1 MNLLNYIFVYQ
12 DARIKGVNKLI
23 LFKKCGGFDG
33 YFYTFNEF
41 GGLYSRSTG
50 IYQNK
55 LETYFLKINYFN

>member
-1 MNLLNYIFVYQ
+1 MRLMNLLNYIFVYQ

-41 GGLYSRSTG
+41 GELYFRSTG
-50 IYQNK
+50 I
-55 LETYFLKINYFN
+55 